1 MTDTT
6 NLIDECQSFFTI
18 WKDGSEMVQ
27 KKHIT
32 RGEAVIEAER
42 LAEINPG
49 KKFYIMRAVG
59 HAIGNIKIELILEP
73 GA

>member
-1 MTDTT
+1 MTEL
-6 NLIDECQSFFTI
+6 NQLIDECQSFFTV
-18 WKDGSEMVQ
+18 WKDGSEMM
-27 KKHIT
+27 KKRHSV
-32 RGEAVIEAER
+32 RGEAIAEAER
-42 LAEINPG
+42 LAEMSPG